1 MPKILTIE
9 VNPNTKKG
17 KAFLEMIDLFRNQSG
32 VKVVDI
38 DQEIPTK
45 TTENKASFIKKIS
58 QETNRKLTQRVLAEH
73 NIVI

>member
-17 KAFLEMIDLFRNQSG
+17 KAFLEMVDLFRNQSG
-32 VKVVDI
+32 VKVVNI
-38 DQEIPTK
+38 DQEMSTK

>member
-1 MPKILTIE
+1 MSKILTIE

-17 KAFLEMIDLFRNQSG
+17 KAFLEMVDLFRNQSG
-32 VKVVDI
+32 VKVVNI

-45 TTENKASFIKKIS
+45 TTQSKVSFVKKLS
-58 QETNRKLTQRVLAEH
+58 QETNKKLTKRLLAEH

>member
-17 KAFLEMIDLFRNQSG
+17 KAFLEVVDLFRNQSG
-32 VKVVDI
+32 VKVVNI
-38 DQEIPTK
+38 DQEMSTK
-45 TTENKASFIKKIS
+45 TTESKASFIKKIS